1 MNYYIAD
8 THFFHANII
17 KLNNRPFSNVID
29 MNETIISNWNR
40 KVTKEDTVYIL
51 GDFAYKTTENNVLSI
66 LNRLNGHKI
75 LITGNHDKIIL
86 QSSVLRNH
94 FDKIVPYLEIKDN
107 GKMIVLFHYPIS
119 EWDGFFRGWYH
130 FYGHIHNN
138 KNQSYHLMQQIP
150 RAFNVG
156 VDIINFE
163 PKTADEII
171 NS

>member
-8 THFFHANII
+8 THFCHNNIL
-17 KLNNRPFSNVID
+17 KLSHRPFR
-29 MNETIISNWNR
+29 TITEMDEALISNWNKR
-40 KVTKEDTVYIL
+40 VKKNDTVYIL
-51 GDFAYKTTENNVLSI
+51 GDFACRTNEHNISYI
-66 LNRLNGHKI
+66 LNRLKGNKI
-75 LITGNHDKIIL
+75 LIVGNHDNVILKSQGLRKQFYKI
-86 QSSVLRNH
+86 S
-94 FDKIVPYLEIKDN
+94 PYLEVDDN
-107 GKMIVLFHYPIS
+107 GKHIVLFHYPIS

-156 VDIINFE
+156 VDVINFE

-171 NS
+171 NN